1 MGKYRAI
8 GFHAIQVF
16 FKDTDT
22 PEEYLSMCAPTIT
35 YDFLSFITLEKKE
48 CIIPASRVKHLKIL
62 PLEKY
67 RASNKSESKHTFCT
81 SIDSDCINN
90 IQKELRILFNNRPVN

>member
-1 MGKYRAI
+1 MRKYSAI

-16 FKDTDT
+16 FKDTDG

-48 CIIPASRVKHLKIL
+48 CVIPASRIKHLKII

-67 RASNKSESKHTFCT
+67 RANNKSESKHTSCT
-81 SIDSDCINN
+81 NIDSDCINN
-90 IQKELRILFNNRPVN
+90 IQKELRALFNNRPVN